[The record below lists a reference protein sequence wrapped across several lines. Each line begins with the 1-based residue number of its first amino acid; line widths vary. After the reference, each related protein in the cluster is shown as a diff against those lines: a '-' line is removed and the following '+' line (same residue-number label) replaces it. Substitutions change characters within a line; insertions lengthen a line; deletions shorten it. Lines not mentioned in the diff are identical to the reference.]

1 MELFKIIKKVFD
13 LTRNEVQQVLKDSK
27 AYAKSLVDAEATRA
41 DAKVNNLETSIKDDL
56 YHKVG
61 SSLYIKT
68 TDISNKGYL
77 SGEIDAEFLEW
88 NILRRVFTKG
98 VVGKTSG
105 DFKYVYKD
113 SDTTEATFLIG
124 KNTFFD
130 SSDPLI
136 GTRDGRYFGGIKALY
151 NVELANNEKMANGEI
166 MTYHG
171 LFEEIDAYY
180 ISCKNI
186 NEEYKSDCTSMF
198 EYCTN
203 LIHIDF
209 KIPTKGSRY
218 TRVFF
223 GCYNLEHTNFDI
235 NWPNADKAEQAFF
248 ENRSMRNDIDSKLNV
263 TLPIAT
269 DVTQMFHGCKKLR
282 YVNNFYAPQA
292 AGYGLFSA
300 CESLESISGTIEFM
314 GGNSLDNM
322 FVGCKKLYSPITI
335 IIPNDLVYEANNMF
349 QDCLSLRD
357 APSLPGT
364 IHTAMG
370 FFRGCSSLKSIP
382 LYKFADGI
390 MLQNAFEGCASLT
403 DLGGFDGLTTS
414 LRLADSPLLSRESCL
429 NLFNYAG
436 TVETTSNRAFSI
448 NATAYSRLSE
458 EDIAIAVNKGWA
470 VQSV

>member
-13 LTRNEVQQVLKDSK
+13 LTRNEIQQVLKDSK
-27 AYAKSLVDAEATRA
+27 AHAKDLVEKEAVRA
-41 DAKVNNLETSIKDDL
+41 DAKVNNLETSIKNDL

-105 DFKYVYKD
+105 DFKYYD
-113 SDTTEATFLIG
+113 GSDTTLIG
-124 KNTFFD
+124 KDTFFD
-130 SSDPLI
+130 SSAPLFSLR
-136 GTRDGRYFGGIKALY
+136 GDGRYFGGVKSFY
-151 NVELANNEKMANGEI
+151 NVELANNET
-166 MTYHG
+166 MTYNG
-171 LFEEIDAYY
+171 LFKEINAYY

-186 NEEYKSDCTSMF
+186 NEEYTSDCASMF
-198 EYCTN
+198 EDCNN

-209 KIPTKGSRY
+209 KIPSKGARY
-218 TRVFF
+218 TRVFYC
-223 GCYNLEHTNFDI
+223 CYNLEHTNFEI
-235 NWPNADKAEQAFF
+235 NWPNADKANQAFYD
-248 ENRSMRNDIDSKLNV
+248 NRSMSNDADSKLNV
-263 TLPIAT
+263 TLPVAT
-269 DVTQMFHGCKKLR
+269 DVTQMFHGCKNLR
-282 YVNNFYAPQA
+282 YINNFYAPQA
-292 AGYGLFSA
+292 AGYGLFSV

-314 GGNSLDNM
+314 GGNSLDSM
-322 FVGCKKLYSPITI
+322 FVGCEKLYSPINI
-335 IIPNDLVYEANNMF
+335 IIPNDLVYGANNMF
-349 QDCLSLRD
+349 QNCVSLRD

-364 IHTAMG
+364 IDTAMG

-458 EDIAIAVNKGWA
+458 EDIAIALNKGWT